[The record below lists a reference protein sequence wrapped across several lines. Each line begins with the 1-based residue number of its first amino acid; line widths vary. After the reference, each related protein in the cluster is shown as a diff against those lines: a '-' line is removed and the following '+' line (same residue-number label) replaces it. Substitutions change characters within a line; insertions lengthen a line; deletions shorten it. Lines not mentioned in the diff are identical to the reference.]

1 MSDQEEEYEVE
12 FIIGKRKKKGKIQY
26 LVKWKGWDR
35 PEDNSW
41 KYLKDLHCNDL
52 IEDFNATAEAKAKAK
67 LEAKLESKNQ
77 MKKLREAED
86 KKQKEKEVDVDV
98 RRKVPPGPKE
108 RKTRLL
114 GFDRGLTAEKIVSV
128 GRHPADGELFH
139 LVKVSSAQ
147 SILSYLN

>member
-52 IEDFNATAEAKAKAK
+52 IEDFNATAEAKAKAA
-67 LEAKLESKNQ
+67 AKARAVAAKAAAPKKGNAKCKGKN
-77 MKKLREAED
+77 
-86 KKQKEKEVDVDV
+86 VN
-98 RRKVPPGPKE
+98 
-108 RKTRLL
+108 
-114 GFDRGLTAEKIVSV
+114 DRVV
-128 GRHPADGELFH
+128 
-139 LVKVSSAQ
+139 
-147 SILSYLN
+147 